1 MPKSGPGNSATTTGS
16 SIADAY
22 SGSGN
27 SVRHTSARHQD
38 DERFA
43 GSDRLRRYGGI
54 LSGFAETYAGALD
67 VTREAVLDAVA
78 DVETFIYIDGNEGTS
93 NPGGSQNRIQSDEHP
108 ERTGTDQIYIA
119 VTLEQFEALA
129 EAVGAEVSV
138 R

>member
-1 MPKSGPGNSATTTGS
+1 MSQTATPAGS
-16 SIADAY
+16 SIADATF
-22 SGSGN
+22 SDRSN
-27 SVRHTSARHQD
+27 SARGSSARPQEE
-38 DERFA
+38 ERFA

-54 LSGFAETYAGALD
+54 VSGFARIYAAALD

-108 ERTGTDQIYIA
+108 DRTGADRVFIA
-119 VTLEQFEALA
+119 LTLEQFEALGD
-129 EAVGAEVSV
+129 AVGAEVTA